1 MKRIIY
7 TLITI
12 LTLTFCFYIIQNK
25 VYAHNIN
32 EPLIFLSDECSHIYV
47 PDTGGGAKCIKCG
60 HKMTFSTLP
69 NGKSNFEE
77 KRKIEGTK
85 AKYFVI
91 ILIVLSIVVYT
102 TLSIRKKIKDKKYY
116 NKDE

>member
-7 TLITI
+7 TLITL

-32 EPLIFLSDECSHIYV
+32 EPLTFLSDECSHVYR
-47 PDTGGGAKCIKCG
+47 PDNGGGLRCIKCG
-60 HKMTFSTLP
+60 HKATFSTLP
-69 NGKSNFEE
+69 NGKFNFEE
-77 KRKIEGTK
+77 KRKIEGAK

-91 ILIVLSIVVYT
+91 VLIVLSIAVYIA
-102 TLSIRKKIKDKKYY
+102 LSIRKKIKDKKYY